1 MRLGRSIP
9 CLTVLAV
16 LCAAPAAEA
25 RDVVVKSFDGTPIVA
40 HFFPAG
46 GLAPGKRA
54 PTVLA
59 GHGYGMTGQTNQ
71 DASSDTIFGQTGVG
85 PIRRAGYNVLTWD
98 ARGFGG
104 SGGQVEIDSKDFEG
118 RDVQALIDYV
128 AKQPEAQLDRRND
141 PRLGMSGPSYGGG
154 IQLVTAGIDRR
165 VDAITPTIAW
175 NSLLTALY
183 KEGSVKQ
190 GWGSALG
197 VAGQT
202 AVTGGV
208 TSPAGPQT
216 GGLNPQINQ
225 ALVEGAATGRFSE
238 KTVAFFRSR
247 ATGPLVERIRVPTLL
262 LQGTA
267 DTVFPLSEA
276 MRNHAILK
284 RNGVPVKMIWFCGG
298 HGVCLGGDGPST
310 VLERAV
316 VNWFD
321 RYLKHKDVK
330 TGPPFQFFPDSGKL
344 TAGATFPPVS
354 KGAISATGSGTLA
367 IAPSADAGGGA
378 LIASTPNATAY
389 NLDLPPARVTSDVVG
404 EPRLRFTYSG
414 TGAPADTHVYAQIVD
429 TARNLVLGNV
439 STPIAVKL
447 DGQTRTI
454 ERPLEP
460 VAARAVA
467 GKRYRLQIA
476 SASSLYTIQRSSGL
490 VNFSRVGITLPLVD
504 AKAPP
509 AIGLR
514 VGPTRGMRKARR
526 GRAFK
531 VRVRAFGETIT
542 GVRVLLRDRLN
553 RQIGSSKPFV
563 LKGRTRK
570 PKVRVN
576 RRIRP
581 GRYRIVATGANAEG
595 ITVRFT
601 KRLRIKQRR

>member
-1 MRLGRSIP
+1 M
-9 CLTVLAV
+9 TVLAAM
-16 LCAAPAAEA
+16 CAAPAAHA
-25 RDVVVKSFDGTPIVA
+25 RDLVVRSFDGTPIVA
-40 HFFPAG
+40 HFFPAEG
-46 GLAPGKRA
+46 GGAGKRA

-59 GHGYGMTGQTNQ
+59 GHGYGMSGQSDQN
-71 DASSDTIFGQTGVG
+71 ANSDTIFGQTGVG

-104 SGGQVEIDSKDFEG
+104 SGGQVEVDSKDFEG

-128 AKQPEAQLDRRND
+128 ANQPEAQLDRTND

-154 IQLVTAGIDRR
+154 IQFVTAGIDRR

-190 GWGSALG
+190 GWGSLLG

-216 GGLNPQINQ
+216 GSLNPRINQ
-225 ALVEGAATGRFSE
+225 ALVEGASTGRFSDE
-238 KTVAFFRSR
+238 TVAFFRSR
-247 ATGPLVERIRVPTLL
+247 GVSPLVERIRVPTLL
-262 LQGTA
+262 LQGSA

-310 VLERAV
+310 ALERAV

-321 RYLKHKDVK
+321 RHLKGKAVK
-330 TGPPFQFFPDSGKL
+330 TGAPFQFFPDGGKL
-344 TAGATFPPVS
+344 TAGATFPPVRAGS
-354 KGAISATGSGTLA
+354 ISATGAGTLP

-378 LIASTPNATAY
+378 LIVSSPNATAY
-389 NLDLPPARVTSDVVG
+389 NLDLPPARGPADVLG

-439 STPIAVKL
+439 STPLPVIL
-447 DGQTRTI
+447 DGKTRTI

-460 VAARAVA
+460 VVARAVA

-476 SASSLYTIQRSSGL
+476 SASTLYTTQRSSGL
-490 VNFSRVGITLPLVD
+490 LNLSRVSVTLPLVD

-509 AIGLR
+509 AIALK
-514 VGPTRGMRKARR
+514 VGPTRGMRRARR

-531 VRVRAFGETIT
+531 IRVRGVGDTLT
-542 GVRVLLRDRLN
+542 GVQLILRDRLN
-553 RQIGSSKPFV
+553 LRIGASGRFM
-563 LKGRTRK
+563 LKGKTRK
-570 PKVRVN
+570 PRIRVT
-576 RRIRP
+576 RRVRP
-581 GRYRIVATGANAEG
+581 GRYRIVATGVTAEG
-595 ITVRFT
+595 IPIRTT
-601 KRLRIKQRR
+601 KRIRIRRRR